1 MNMDDVIKDYIFQ
14 CKEVLES
21 KDLQRADKLI
31 GKIVGVFGN
40 QINNINQGLDSYTSY
55 LGNHQID
62 YLGDIVLLKDKLK
75 LHLEKKEPD
84 VYKNIK
90 NLSALFLELRN
101 KVETDESLSEHDK
114 QEIIVKVDEIEE
126 IINRSLN

>member
-1 MNMDDVIKDYIFQ
+1 MDDVIKDYIFQ
-14 CKEVLES
+14 CNEVLES
-21 KDLQRADKLI
+21 KDLQKADKLI

-40 QINNINQGLDSYTSY
+40 QINNINQGLDSCTSY

-62 YLGDIVLLKDKLK
+62 YLGDIALLKDKLK

-84 VYKNIK
+84 VFKNIK
-90 NLSALFLELRN
+90 NLSALFLEVRN

-114 QEIIVKVDEIEE
+114 QEILVKVDEIEE

>member
-1 MNMDDVIKDYIFQ
+1 MDDVVKDYIFQ
-14 CKEVLES
+14 CNEVLES
-21 KDLQRADKLI
+21 KDLQKADKLI

-84 VYKNIK
+84 VFKNIK

>member
-1 MNMDDVIKDYIFQ
+1 MDDVIKDYIFQ
-14 CKEVLES
+14 CNEVLES
-21 KDLQRADKLI
+21 KDLQKADKLI

-75 LHLEKKEPD
+75 LHLETKEPD

-90 NLSALFLELRN
+90 NLSALFLELRS
-101 KVETDESLSEHDK
+101 KVEADESLSEHDK
-114 QEIIVKVDEIEE
+114 QEIILKVDEIEE

>member
-1 MNMDDVIKDYIFQ
+1 MDDVIKDYIFQ
-14 CKEVLES
+14 CNEVLES
-21 KDLQRADKLI
+21 KDLQKADKLI
-31 GKIVGVFGN
+31 SKIVGVFGN

-62 YLGDIVLLKDKLK
+62 YLGDVSLLKDKLK
-75 LHLEKKEPD
+75 LHLETKEPD

-90 NLSALFLELRN
+90 NLSALFLELRS
-101 KVETDESLSEHDK
+101 KVEVDESLSEHDK
-114 QEIIVKVDEIEE
+114 QEIVVKIDEIEE

>member
-1 MNMDDVIKDYIFQ
+1 MDDVIKDYIFQ
-14 CKEVLES
+14 CNEVLES
-21 KDLQRADKLI
+21 KDLQKADKLI

-84 VYKNIK
+84 VFKNIK

-101 KVETDESLSEHDK
+101 KVEADESLSEHDK